1 MSAYADT
8 SFLVSLYT
16 PDVNSPA
23 AARFMKHA
31 ELPLAITPLGE
42 LELMNALQL
51 RVFRKELSA
60 GKVRAAAALF
70 REDLAAGILAI
81 RPLSAPVFERAKHLA
96 RTRTA
101 NLGTRTLDLLHVAS
115 AVVLQSD
122 FFYSFDRHQLQSAR
136 AEGLTLP
143 K

>member
-1 MSAYADT
+1 LSAYADT

-16 PDVNSPA
+16 LDANSIA
-23 AARFMKHA
+23 AARWMKNA

-42 LELMNALQL
+42 LELMNAFQL
-51 RVFRKELSA
+51 RVFRKELRPL
-60 GKVRAAAALF
+60 KVRAAAALF

-81 RPLSAPVFERAKHLA
+81 RPLSASVFERAKHLA
-96 RTRTA
+96 RTRTI

-115 AVVLQSD
+115 ALVLQSD
-122 FFYSFDRHQLQSAR
+122 VFYSFDEHQLRLAQ
-136 AEGLTLP
+136 AEQLILP